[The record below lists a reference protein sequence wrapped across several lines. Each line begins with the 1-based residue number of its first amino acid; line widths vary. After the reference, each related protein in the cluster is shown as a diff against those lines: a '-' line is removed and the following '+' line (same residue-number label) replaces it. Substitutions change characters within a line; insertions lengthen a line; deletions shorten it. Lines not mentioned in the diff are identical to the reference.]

1 QFKQVHEDLYA
12 CPCGIP
18 FSYKT
23 TTRNGYHEY
32 KPEKGSCTG
41 CPFAKKTDR
50 VLRIS
55 VHEEIYHKLRWQR
68 LSDRGKILRFVRPS
82 TVELSFAQSKELHGF
97 RFARYRGV
105 QKVTIQALLTA
116 IIQNLIK
123 WTKLLSLKEVGLYLT
138 YQISDEIESE
148 TVTF

>member
-1 QFKQVHEDLYA
+1 
-12 CPCGIP
+12 
-18 FSYKT
+18 
-23 TTRNGYHEY
+23 
-32 KPEKGSCTG
+32 
-41 CPFAKKTDR
+41 R

-82 TVELSFAQSKELHGF
+82 TVELELHGF